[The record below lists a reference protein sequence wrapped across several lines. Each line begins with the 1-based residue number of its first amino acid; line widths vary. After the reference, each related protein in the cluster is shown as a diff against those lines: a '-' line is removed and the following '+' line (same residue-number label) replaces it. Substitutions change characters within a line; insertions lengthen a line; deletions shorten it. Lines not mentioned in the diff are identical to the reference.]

1 MTRKRTKHQQQKKS
15 NTSQKQTLYLA
26 VTAIIIIAAIS
37 ALVLLQDPSD
47 STPSDETANNN
58 TQNSDTSNDGTW
70 LFAMDTD
77 NVQSKY
83 QASGIPTLAII
94 NKNGNVVFYNSG
106 VHSKDQL
113 MPYVEA
119 ALNGTAENLGKAPD
133 FTVTTFNDESFK
145 LSDQQGK
152 VILLD
157 IMGVG
162 CPPCEMQMPE
172 LQKIK
177 LEKGKDI
184 TILSVDVYY
193 SGETKQE
200 VIDTYGEYIKQ

>member
-1 MTRKRTKHQQQKKS
+1 MTRRRSNPHTK
-15 NTSQKQTLYLA
+15 KQTTKNSGFKQNHLVYI
-26 VTAIIIIAAIS
+26 AIIALIVVASGAIIA
-37 ALVLLQDPSD
+37 LQSD
-47 STPSDETANNN
+47 QDQEQN
-58 TQNSDTSNDGTW
+58 QNSSSTTTHDKW

-94 NKNGNVVFYNSG
+94 NRNGNIIFYNRG
-106 VHSKDQL
+106 AHSKDQL
-113 MPYVEA
+113 MPYVES
-119 ALNGTAENLGKAPD
+119 ALDGTAENLGEAPD
-133 FTVTTFNDESFK
+133 FTVTTFDGESFK

-152 VILLD
+152 VVLLD

-177 LEKGKDI
+177 KEKGEDI
-184 TILSVDVYY
+184 IILSIDVYY
-193 SGETKQE
+193 SGETKQD
-200 VIDTYGEYIKQ
+200 VIDTYGEYIKE